1 MCQGYKTKRWPK
13 KKGSVPSWGGL
24 LVYEVNSVQIEQQ
37 IINII
42 IDYGKDQG
50 DCKQLAEMK
59 KDKPQSVASLRANM
73 QKLTE
78 ERVFIANSGV

>member
-1 MCQGYKTKRWPK
+1 M
-13 KKGSVPSWGGL
+13 
-24 LVYEVNSVQIEQQ
+24 
-37 IINII
+37 INII

-50 DCKQLAEMK
+50 DCKQLAETK

-78 ERVFIANSGV
+78 ERVFIAKSGVEKAEGSLGKGKQREFWEEISNGHICTD

>member
-1 MCQGYKTKRWPK
+1 M
-13 KKGSVPSWGGL
+13 
-24 LVYEVNSVQIEQQ
+24 YEVNSVQIEQQ

>member
-1 MCQGYKTKRWPK
+1 M
-13 KKGSVPSWGGL
+13 
-24 LVYEVNSVQIEQQ
+24 QIEQQ

-50 DCKQLAEMK
+50 DCKQLAETK

-73 QKLTE
+73 QKLPE
-78 ERVFIANSGV
+78 ERVFTTKSGV